1 MSRLK
6 RTGHVLTTQ
15 GRNVASRFQRFLL
28 PGFAFKAVVIGGGY
42 ATGRELAEYF
52 LGSGPLG
59 GALGMLVSMLCWSAL
74 CASTFLFAYVTR
86 SHDFG
91 SFFKVLLGRAAPLF
105 DVVYACFLLIALSV
119 FGAAAGELGHAVL
132 QWPVWVGTV
141 LLVSSIAAVVT
152 FGNRS
157 VEALFR
163 YVTYFL
169 YTVYAVLFILCW
181 LKFPAS
187 IARAF
192 EGSPPTGTWLVGGM
206 TYAGYNVIGAV
217 AILPV
222 LRHLQSRRDAVI
234 AGTLAGVLG
243 MLPALLF
250 FICMSAFYPE
260 IATATLP
267 ADYLLQRLDV
277 PVFHLFFQCMIFAAL
292 LESGVGIV
300 HGANERIGAVLS
312 SRGVALTPRHR
323 LVCGAVLLIVSVWIA
338 AQFGLVALVARGYRL
353 LALMILLVYVVPILT
368 VGLWRVA
375 RARQQPSSAIA

>member
-1 MSRLK
+1 
-6 RTGHVLTTQ
+6 
-15 GRNVASRFQRFLL
+15 VASRFQRFLL

-42 ATGRELAEYF
+42 ATGRELAEFF
-52 LGSGPLG
+52 LGSGPLA
-59 GALGMLVSMLCWSAL
+59 GALGMLVSMVCWSVL
-74 CASTFLFAYVTR
+74 CASTFLFAQVTG

-91 SFFKVLLGRAAPLF
+91 TFFRTLLGRAAPLF
-105 DVVYACFLLIALSV
+105 DFAYTCFLLIALSV

-132 QWPVWVGTV
+132 HWPVWAGTV

-169 YTVYAVLFILCW
+169 YAVYVALFVLCLF
-181 LKFPAS
+181 KFPAA
-187 IARAF
+187 ITRAF
-192 EGSPPTGTWLVGGM
+192 AGSVVGGSWWLGGM

-222 LRHLQSRRDAVI
+222 LRHSQSRRDAVI

-250 FICMSAFYPE
+250 FVCMSAFYPG
-260 IATATLP
+260 IAAATLP
-267 ADYLLQRLDV
+267 ADYLLQRLDA
-277 PVFHLFFQCMIFAAL
+277 PVFHLLFQCMIFAAL

-300 HGANERIGAVLS
+300 HGANERIAAVLN
-312 SRGVALTPRHR
+312 SRGVALSRSHR
-323 LVCGAVLLIVSVWIA
+323 LVIGVVLLVVSVWIA
-338 AQFGLVALVARGYRL
+338 GQFGLVALVARGYRL
-353 LALMILLVYVVPILT
+353 LAVMIFIIYVVPILT
-368 VGLWRVA
+368 VGLWRIA
-375 RARQQPSSAIA
+375 RDRQQPSSAVA

>member
-1 MSRLK
+1 M
-6 RTGHVLTTQ
+6 
-15 GRNVASRFQRFLL
+15 ASRFQRFLL

-52 LGSGPLG
+52 LGNGPLG

-74 CASTFLFAYVTR
+74 CACTFLFAYVTN

-91 SFFKVLLGRAAPLF
+91 TFFKALLGRAAPLF
-105 DVVYACFLLIALSV
+105 DGVYACFLLIVLSV
-119 FGAAAGELGHAVL
+119 FGAAAGELGHSVL
-132 QWPVWVGTV
+132 HWPVWIGTV
-141 LLVSSIAAVVT
+141 LLVLSIATVVT

-169 YTVYAVLFILCW
+169 YAVYAALFVLCLF
-181 LKFPAS
+181 KFPGP

-192 EGSPPTGTWLVGGM
+192 ASSPRSGSWWLGGM

-222 LRHLQSRRDAVI
+222 LRHLQSRRDAVV
-234 AGTLAGVLG
+234 AGALAGVLG

-250 FICMSAFYPE
+250 FVCMSAFYPE
-260 IATATLP
+260 IAAATLP
-267 ADYLLQRLDV
+267 SDYLLQRLDA
-277 PVFHLFFQCMIFAAL
+277 PVFHVLFQCMIFAAL

-312 SRGVALTPRHR
+312 TRGVTLSQGHR
-323 LVCGAVLLIVSVWIA
+323 LIIGSLLLIVSVWIA

-368 VGLWRVA
+368 LGLWRA
-375 RARQQPSSAIA
+375 TRARQQPSSVIA